1 MQMVKYKSTMFNM
14 FFLLGYTLPHSHF
27 LIDWTLTSNNSAPV
41 VQFIAWEILSS
52 NC

>member
-1 MQMVKYKSTMFNM
+1 MQKGKYKSSMFDM
-14 FFLLGYTLPHSHF
+14 FSLLEYPLPHSHF
-27 LIDWTLTSNNSAPV
+27 LIVWALTSNNLDPV